1 MDSQETKQS
10 RLPLQLIL
18 GIAIGGIVT
27 AAVIVGVSSLTQ
39 DRGSFSDDGRSIVS
53 NEEFMGAPSE
63 QGSVG
68 ALPLKGSHDDGP
80 LGTLLRHQG
89 NFGLSVALHNT
100 LASAGEKELL
110 SLLEQSVAI
119 EHTSRRQLVQGTI
132 FRRYAS
138 LDPKS
143 AVKQVSNMPRLQ
155 HGDLL
160 GTVFGEWALSHLDDA
175 VASAKRLDGFG
186 KLAALRGILESR
198 DDLSDAVRI
207 EIGRQLGNERV
218 AQNIVTQ
225 SNLSEAIKNP
235 ESAWATLIGDDLLDT
250 AQTGTLIQVAEAWV
264 EKDGMSV
271 LGKISDTLTDWT
283 SKTSVL
289 SAVIHKLVQAD
300 AQSVF
305 DFVRTMEND
314 THNTVIMNVVNAW
327 ARLDPEA
334 ALAAVQSVDSK
345 SLRNSLVHSIASTW
359 GRSNPRDVLDNLD
372 LLPENA
378 RDAAMSSAI
387 TALAQTAPEEAANLM
402 ANMDGGEYQLMTAF
416 QVMSVWANKDPLA
429 ALEWVLNDPEIED
442 QRTALLPSIL
452 YQVASRDPQLAFDIA
467 LQQPIGENQIGLE
480 AQVLS
485 NIAYSD
491 IEKALALLSQ
501 VREGPT
507 LAYALNSVGGALVR
521 SGDIDEAWMLAQ
533 RLSDSQREAYYQSV
547 VSSWASHDATD
558 LYESIDS
565 LPSDEIKSFAAM
577 RLISFNKWSKSLDD
591 DQVNHAKS
599 FLNERDANSVEQIS
613 QGVGHRIGTEFI
625 HFGGVGGAAVSGT
638 VIYAD
643 AVESEDSD

>member
-1 MDSQETKQS
+1 MNSKETKPF
-10 RLPLQLIL
+10 RLSFQFLMGTGVGAGVML
-18 GIAIGGIVT
+18 GVF
-27 AAVIVGVSSLTQ
+27 AATSVFTES
-39 DRGSFSDDGRSIVS
+39 SFSDDGRSIVS
-53 NEEFMGAPSE
+53 DEEFMGAPSE
-63 QGSVG
+63 QGSAG
-68 ALPLKGSHDDGP
+68 ASPLKGTHDDGP

-100 LASAGEKELL
+100 LASTGQKELL

-119 EHTSRRQLVQGTI
+119 EHTSRRKLVQGTI

-143 AVKQVSNMPRLQ
+143 AFKQVSNMPRLQ

-160 GTVFGEWALSHLDDA
+160 ATVFGEWALTHLDDA
-175 VASAKRLDGFG
+175 VANAKRLDGFG

-225 SNLSEAIKNP
+225 SNLSEAIKDP

-264 EKDGMSV
+264 EEDGMSV
-271 LGKISDTLTDWT
+271 LGEISNTLTDWT

-300 AQSVF
+300 AQSTF

-314 THNTVIMNVVNAW
+314 THNAVIMNVVNAW

-359 GRSNPRDVLDNLD
+359 GRSNPREVLDSLD

-378 RDAAMSSAI
+378 RDAAMSSAL

-429 ALEWVLNDPEIED
+429 ALEWVLNNPEIED
-442 QRTALLPSIL
+442 QRTTLLPSIL

-507 LAYALNSVGGALVR
+507 LAYAFNSIGGALVR
-521 SGDIDEAWMLAQ
+521 SGDIDEAWVLAQ
-533 RLSDSQREAYYQSV
+533 RLSNSQRDAYYQSV
-547 VSSWASHDATD
+547 VSTWASYDASE
-558 LYESIDS
+558 LYESIDG
-565 LPSDEIKSFAAM
+565 LPSDKLKSFAAL
-577 RLISFNKWSKSLDD
+577 RLISFNRWSKSLDD

-599 FLNERDANSVEQIS
+599 YLNERDANSVEQIS
-613 QGVGHRIGTEFI
+613 QGLGHGIGTEFI
-625 HFGGVGGAAVSGT
+625 HFGGVGGAAVSGA
-638 VIYAD
+638 VIYTD
-643 AVESEDSD
+643 AVESEDSE

>member
-1 MDSQETKQS
+1 MDSQETKPF
-10 RLPLQLIL
+10 RLSFQFMMGL
-18 GIAIGGIVT
+18 GIGGG
-27 AAVIVGVSSLTQ
+27 AMLGVFVANSMFTGS
-39 DRGSFSDDGRSIVS
+39 SFSDDGRSIVS
-53 NEEFMGAPSE
+53 NEEFIGAPSE

-68 ALPLKGSHDDGP
+68 ASPLKGTHDDGP
-80 LGTLLRHQG
+80 MGTLLRHQG

-100 LASAGEKELL
+100 LASAGQKELL
-110 SLLEQSVAI
+110 SLLEQSIAI

-143 AVKQVSNMPRLQ
+143 AVKQVSNLPRLQ

-160 GTVFGEWALSHLDDA
+160 ATVFGEWALTHLDDA
-175 VASAKRLDGFG
+175 IANAKRLDGFG

-207 EIGRQLGNERV
+207 EIGRQLGNARV

-225 SNLSEAIKNP
+225 SNLSEAIEDP
-235 ESAWATLIGDDLLDT
+235 ESAWDTLIGDDLLDT

-264 EKDGMSV
+264 EEDGMSV
-271 LGKISDTLTDWT
+271 LGKISNTLTDWT

-300 AQSVF
+300 AQSAF

-314 THNTVIMNVVNAW
+314 THNTVIMNVVSAW

-359 GRSNPRDVLDNLD
+359 GRSNPREVLDSLD

-378 RDAAMSSAI
+378 RDAAMSSAL

-429 ALEWVLNDPEIED
+429 ALEWVLNNPDVED
-442 QRTALLPSIL
+442 QRTTLLPSIL

-521 SGDIDEAWMLAQ
+521 SGDIDEAWVLAN
-533 RLSDSQREAYYQSV
+533 RLSNSQREAYYQSV
-547 VSSWASHDATD
+547 VSTWASHDASE
-558 LYESIDS
+558 LYESIDG
-565 LPSDEIKSFAAM
+565 LPSDELKSFAAM
-577 RLISFNKWSKSLDD
+577 RLISFNKWSKSLDE

-599 FLNERDANSVEQIS
+599 YLNERDANSVEQIS
-613 QGVGHRIGTEFI
+613 QGMGHRIGTEFI
-625 HFGGVGGAAVSGT
+625 HFGGVGGAAVSGA
-638 VIYAD
+638 VIYTD
-643 AVESEDSD
+643 AVESEDSE